1 MKQLGLFGGEEP
13 AASKPAARGGRAI
26 REANAASWA
35 NDVVEACPPT
45 AEVSALAASVPRW
58 LRLGTSS
65 WSFPGWGPHLVY
77 GDAAASTKSLADHGL
92 AAYAKHPLLRTVGI
106 DRTYYAPMRREE
118 WAAYRAQVTDDFVPI
133 VKVWSG
139 VTAAVGKDG
148 AHNGDFL
155 DPARFLET
163 MWEPAMAGGF
173 DARMPFVFEIPP
185 MRPQVEPPLGFFLE
199 RLARLLEALP
209 RDGRF
214 TFELRTKSWLVP
226 EYVRLL
232 AAHGAS
238 HAINYWSFM
247 PGPLRQWR
255 LAKPVCERF
264 LVVRLMLPPG
274 ARYEEQ
280 KASFAPFDREVH
292 PQPGMHDELGAI
304 LDELRGVGA
313 PPEVFVIA
321 NNKAE
326 GSAPITCRRVAE
338 RFVARAETRTVAGA
352 EHRVDPARRP

>member
-1 MKQLGLFGGEEP
+1 MEQLGLFGGEAPAPSREATR
-13 AASKPAARGGRAI
+13 AASAPIAP
-26 REANAASWA
+26 
-35 NDVVEACPPT
+35 CPPV
-45 AEVSALAASVPRW
+45 AEVSALAAALPRW

-77 GDAAASTKSLADHGL
+77 GDEAASTKDLAERGL
-92 AAYAKHPLLRTVGI
+92 AAYAQHPLLRTVGV

-118 WAAYRAQVTDDFVPI
+118 WAAYRAQVGEDFVPI
-133 VKVWSG
+133 AKVWSG
-139 VTAAVGKDG
+139 VTAAVGRDG
-148 AHNGDFL
+148 VRNGDFL

-185 MRPQVEPPLGFFLE
+185 MRPQVEPPARFFLE
-199 RLARLLEALP
+199 RLERLLAALP
-209 RDGRF
+209 REGRF
-214 TFELRTKSWLVP
+214 TFELRTKGWLTP

-238 HAINYWSFM
+238 HTINYWSFM
-247 PGPLRQWR
+247 PGLLRQWR
-255 LAKPVCERF
+255 LARPACGGF

-280 KASFAPFDREVH
+280 KASFAPFDREAH
-292 PQPGMHDELGAI
+292 AQPAMHDELGAI

-338 RFVARAETRTVAGA
+338 RFVARGAAAAGNGAPWGA
-352 EHRVDPARRP
+352 EGRR